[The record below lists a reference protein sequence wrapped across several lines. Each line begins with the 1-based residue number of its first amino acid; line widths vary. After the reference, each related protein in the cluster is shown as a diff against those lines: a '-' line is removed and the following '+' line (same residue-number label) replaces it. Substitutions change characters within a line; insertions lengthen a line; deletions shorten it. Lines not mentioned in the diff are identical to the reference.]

1 VHAFLTVRDFARGGS
16 GLVSEMFPLLGKLS
30 ALSLQSDV
38 SSSAFGPDY
47 WLARCDGFQVVAL
60 DGRRGVVMEIVKI
73 DGAIEELRIDLD
85 GDDVRVRPAGVLDI
99 DPVERVLVVD
109 RVGRE

>member
-1 VHAFLTVRDFARGGS
+1 MSV
-16 GLVSEMFPLLGKLS
+16 MFPLFGKLS
-30 ALSLQSDV
+30 ALSLQTDV
-38 SSSAFGPDY
+38 SSAAFGPDY
-47 WLARCDGFQVVAL
+47 WLPRCDGFQVVAL
-60 DGRRGVVMEIVKI
+60 DGRRGRVIDIVNI
-73 DGAIEELRIDLD
+73 DGEIEELRIDLD